1 MEPVHASQPAPDASE
16 HHGKDWIPFVVAGVG
31 LLISLVAAVWV
42 GRETR
47 ARNHLRFESEVERAR
62 TSIGRRMDLYIASLR
77 SGAGLFAAS
86 DSVSAREFAAYVSRI
101 DLKRQYPGI
110 QGIGFSRRMTAQG
123 RPVVEAFAQQE
134 YQRPFKVWPEQPPRN
149 EYHAILF
156 LEPRDPPNLAAI
168 GYDMFTEPVRREA
181 MERARDEGRAAAS
194 GKVTLVQ
201 EIDPAKRQ
209 AGLLIYVPV
218 YEGGDVPATLEA
230 RRDKLLGF
238 IYSPFRAG
246 DLLEGI
252 FGDLHGVVDI
262 EVYDGASAQAS
273 SLLFHRHQPHSGDA
287 LEETRQLVVAGRPW
301 TIVFRSRPGFADG
314 RGGGVAWWV
323 FAAGAAVSLLLFV
336 LTHAESRAR
345 HRAER
350 AVRLLETSRA
360 QALRTLAELREI
372 EGARRQL
379 LISEQE
385 ARREAENANRVKDEF
400 LATVS
405 HELRTPLTAILG
417 WAQMLN
423 EQALDESGKT
433 EAVEAI
439 ERNARAQA
447 QLIEDLLD
455 LSRIIRGKIS
465 LERKIVYLHEVIDA
479 AITSVAPS
487 ANAKKLTVRQK
498 LDANVQPVLGDCT
511 RLQQVIWNLLSN
523 SIKFTPSQGT
533 VEVTLEQAGTS
544 AIVRVADSGVGISAT
559 FLPHVFDQFRQA
571 DASTTRGQGGLGLGL
586 AIVRT
591 LVELHGGTVSAA
603 SEGEGRGAT
612 FTVTLPVATEV
623 HAPAPVHPAH
633 PPASLRGLRIL
644 VVDDEPDSRRLLARV
659 LQRGGASVN
668 TAESAAQAL
677 EVLDREPHDV
687 LLSDISMPREDGYS
701 LIRKVRA
708 RGDAQAAI
716 PAAALTAFARSEDA
730 ERSLQ
735 AGFNRHIN
743 KPIDARHLI
752 EAVAE
757 LAAQNGDKGEPSHEF
772 SA

>member
-1 MEPVHASQPAPDASE
+1 MEPRPNPQAASDAPD
-16 HHGKDWIPFVVAGVG
+16 HRGKDWIPFFVAGVG
-31 LLISLVAAVWV
+31 LLISLGAAVWV

-47 ARNHLRFESEVERAR
+47 ARNHLRFEGEVEQAR
-62 TSIGRRMDLYIASLR
+62 TSISRRMDLYIASLR

-86 DSVSAREFAAYVSRI
+86 EIVSAGEFAAYVARL
-101 DLKRQYPGI
+101 DLKKQYPGI
-110 QGIGFSRRMTAQG
+110 QGIGFSRRMTAPQ
-123 RPVVEAFAQQE
+123 RPSIEAFAQRE
-134 YQRPFKVWPEQPPRN
+134 LQRPFKVWPEHPPRS

-156 LEPRDPPNLAAI
+156 LEPRDPANLAAM
-168 GYDMFTEPVRREA
+168 GYDMFSEPVRREA

-194 GKVTLVQ
+194 GRVTLVQ
-201 EIDPAKRQ
+201 EIDPANRQ
-209 AGLLIYVPV
+209 AGFLIYVPV
-218 YEGGDVPATLEA
+218 YDGGEVPATIEA
-230 RRDKLLGF
+230 RRERLLGF
-238 IYSPFRAG
+238 VYSPFRAG

-252 FGDLHGVVDI
+252 FGDLQRHVEF
-262 EVYDGASAQAS
+262 EVYDGAAVQAS
-273 SLLFHRHQPHSGDA
+273 SVLFQRPWSPARDGLQ
-287 LEETRQLVVAGRPW
+287 ETRQLVVAGRPW
-301 TIVFRSRPGFADG
+301 TIVLRSRPGFIDG
-314 RGGGVAWWV
+314 SVGGIAWWV
-323 FAAGAAVSLLLFV
+323 FAAGAGISLLLFV

-379 LISEQE
+379 LVSEQE

-423 EQALDESGKT
+423 EQSLDESGKT

-465 LERKIVYLHEVIDA
+465 LERKLVCLPEVIDA
-479 AITSVAPS
+479 AISSVAPS
-487 ANAKKLTVRQK
+487 ANAKKLAVRQK
-498 LDANVQPVLGDCT
+498 LDTNVQPVLGDST

-523 SIKFTPSQGT
+523 SIKFTPTQGW

-544 AIVRVADSGVGISAT
+544 AIVRVADSGVGISAS

-612 FTVTLPVATEV
+612 FTVILPVATEV
-623 HAPAPVHPAH
+623 HAPAPVHPPH
-633 PPASLRGLRIL
+633 PQASLHGLRIL

-677 EVLDREPHDV
+677 EALDREAHDV

-708 RGDAQAAI
+708 RGDSQAAI

-730 ERSLQ
+730 ERSIQ

-743 KPIDARHLI
+743 KPIDARGLI
-752 EAVAE
+752 EAVSE
-757 LAAQNGDKGEPSHEF
+757 LASGNGEEGESYHEI
-772 SA
+772 SG